1 MQICTT
7 STNSRSWRA
16 IWGGR
21 LLGAAT
27 PVAARLGLVAALGA
41 VATALLLFATA
52 NPVGA
57 QSTNDYDSDNDGLI
71 EVTNLAKLNAI
82 RWDLNGNGN
91 VAAGDLVNYRAAF
104 PSPVAKMGCK
114 PTDHDGDPTTADQ
127 PVCIGYELTND
138 LTFDENM
145 DNAIDSGDAT
155 YWDSGAGWEPL
166 VSLDTDGTV
175 LGAYTAT
182 FDGNSNIIDYL
193 FINRNALNYVGLFG
207 QLDNPG
213 RIRNLTLTHVNV
225 TGEDY
230 VGALVGFNMDGV
242 VGSVTASGDLTGNDY
257 LGGLVGHN
265 GCITFCN
272 GLVGTARVEG
282 SSFTGSVTG
291 VKLTVESYES
301 YGHGSQH
308 IGGLVG
314 HNAHH
319 IANSYADATVKGSSG
334 VGGLVGVNNTPGL
347 VMRALAASTAV
358 LTSITSSYALG
369 DVTAEYIVAGGL
381 AGQSVSTTI
390 SESYATGDVS
400 GAGRVGGLVGYH
412 EDAKTSDS
420 YATGAVVSQGSGGG
434 LVGGSIGSSE
444 ITNSYATG
452 AVTSP
457 YAGGGLVGLNE
468 DDSLI
473 ATSYATGSVVANLAG
488 GLVGDNYS
496 IIRDSYAYGPVTG
509 TLYAGGLVGCN
520 LEEGSILRSYA
531 SGEVSLASGVEDD
544 PQAGGLV
551 GMNSADATATDS
563 YWDTTVSR
571 QTSSPVGTGHTTAEL
586 QAPTGYTGIYAVW
599 NVDLSVITGDS
610 GDTGKADLWD
620 FGTAIQYPALKVDFD
635 NDNSATVAEF
645 GSQRVNRAP
654 VFTDGPTTQRMVR
667 ENTAS
672 GAGIGLPV
680 SATDPYGGNV
690 LAYSLD
696 RTGDQAHFSI
706 DTGSGQL
713 LTSGTL
719 DYESDNIYTV
729 TIIVTDGSLTDSIV
743 VTINIADLPE
753 SSSAQAV
760 AQGVARPQGPAG
772 PQPGTLDLP
781 VRRLAGRS
789 VAAPDASMLVSWA
802 ADESA
807 DEATYYRIRRRVDT
821 DGSQYQV
828 IVRKLNDNGEL
839 DADDTSGQLAYRDSG
854 NNLLPGQNYLYG
866 VRSFFGDGSRSRWTT
881 TAGGDGAETPAA
893 PVNQAPAF
901 ADSSVSLSVAENTAA
916 GTNIGNANTATDPD
930 TGDTLAYTLGSTADD
945 GHFAINSGTGQLKT
959 QGALDYESK
968 TTYAVR
974 VTATDGD
981 GLSASIA
988 VTITVTNVADTPPA
1002 RPDAPT
1008 ISNVAETYFRMTW
1021 TAPAAGSSAIAG
1033 YGIQYKLASEDDSA
1047 YADAKPTK
1055 VGTFTGYNLVN
1066 RSGQS
1071 ITAGTS
1077 YSVRVRAKNT
1087 EGWSEWSNPA
1097 IAATVA
1103 PAPVNTA
1110 PAFAASSISLSVA
1123 ENTAAS
1129 TAIGKAFAATDSNAG
1144 DTLAYALGSTDDD
1157 GHFAID
1163 SSSGQ
1168 LKTKGALDYE
1178 SKTSYAV
1185 TVTATDGGELTAS
1198 VTVTITVTNV
1208 NEAPAFAASSVSL
1221 SVAENTA
1228 VGTAIGDAITAT
1240 ELDAGDSLT
1249 YTLGS
1254 AADDGHFA
1262 IDSSSSQVKTKGAL
1276 DYESKD
1282 SYSVTV
1288 TATDG
1293 GGLTASVSVTIT
1305 VTNVNEAPAFA
1316 ASSVSLS
1323 VAENT
1328 AVGTAI
1334 GDAITAADL
1343 DAGDS
1348 LTYTLGSAADDGHF
1362 AIDSSS
1368 SQVKTKGALDYE
1380 SKDFYSVTV
1389 TATDGGGLTA
1399 SVSVTITV
1407 SNVAD
1412 TPPGQPDT
1420 PEIINV
1426 KETSFR
1432 ITWTAPAAGSSAIAG
1447 YGIQYKLASE
1457 EDSAYADV
1465 KPTKAGI
1472 RTGYNLVNRNGQSI
1486 TAGTS
1491 YDVQVR
1497 ARNAEGWGPWS
1508 APATAVTGGTAPP
1521 PDTTETAEEG
1531 EQETADNSYQAEA
1544 IYVQGRIVLT
1554 WDDVDGAESY
1564 RIQKNGRLMPGRFG
1578 GTRYYDD
1585 NVVRNSR
1592 YEYQITAYDGNNS
1605 VVAVM
1610 TAETGT

>member
-16 IWGGR
+16 ILMGGR

-104 PSPVAKMGCK
+104 PSPVAGMGCK

-127 PVCIGYELTND
+127 PVCIGYELMND

-145 DNAIDSGDAT
+145 DNAIDSGDAI

-182 FDGNSNIIDYL
+182 FDGNSKIIDYL

-551 GMNSADATATDS
+551 GMNGADATATDS

-672 GAGIGLPV
+672 GADIGLPV

-706 DTGSGQL
+706 ETGSGQL

-760 AQGVARPQGPAG
+760 AQGVARPQGPVG

-1178 SKTSYAV
+1178 SK
-1185 TVTATDGGELTAS
+1185 
-1198 VTVTITVTNV
+1198 
-1208 NEAPAFAASSVSL
+1208 
-1221 SVAENTA
+1221 
-1228 VGTAIGDAITAT
+1228 
-1240 ELDAGDSLT
+1240 
-1249 YTLGS
+1249 
-1254 AADDGHFA
+1254 
-1262 IDSSSSQVKTKGAL
+1262 
-1276 DYESKD
+1276 D

-1407 SNVAD
+1407 TNVAD

>member
-1 MQICTT
+1 M
-7 STNSRSWRA
+7 
-16 IWGGR
+16 
-21 LLGAAT
+21 
-27 PVAARLGLVAALGA
+27 
-41 VATALLLFATA
+41 
-52 NPVGA
+52 
-57 QSTNDYDSDNDGLI
+57 
-71 EVTNLAKLNAI
+71 
-82 RWDLNGNGN
+82 
-91 VAAGDLVNYRAAF
+91 
-104 PSPVAKMGCK
+104 
-114 PTDHDGDPTTADQ
+114 
-127 PVCIGYELTND
+127 
-138 LTFDENM
+138 
-145 DNAIDSGDAT
+145 
-155 YWDSGAGWEPL
+155 
-166 VSLDTDGTV
+166 
-175 LGAYTAT
+175 
-182 FDGNSNIIDYL
+182 
-193 FINRNALNYVGLFG
+193 GLFG

-531 SGEVSLASGVEDD
+531 SGEVSLASGAEDD
-544 PQAGGLV
+544 PQSGGLV
-551 GMNSADATATDS
+551 GMNGADATATDS
-563 YWDTTVSR
+563 YWDTIVSR
-571 QTSSPVGTGHTTAEL
+571 QATSPVGTGHTTAEL

-599 NVDLSVITGDS
+599 DVDLSVITGDS
-610 GDTGKADLWD
+610 ADTSKADLWD
-620 FGTAIQYPALKVDFD
+620 FGTANQYPALKVDFD
-635 NDNSATVAEF
+635 NDNSASVAEF

-672 GAGIGLPV
+672 GVDIGLPV

-696 RTGDQAHFSI
+696 STGDQAHFGI
-706 DTGSGQL
+706 VTGSGQL
-713 LTSGTL
+713 QTRSPL
-719 DYESDNIYTV
+719 DYESANTYTV
-729 TIIVTDGSLTDSIV
+729 TITVTDGSLTDSIV
-743 VTINIADLPE
+743 VTINIADLEPE

-760 AQGVARPQGPAG
+760 AQGVAPPQGPAG

-807 DEATYYRIRRRVDT
+807 DDATYYRIRRRVDT
-821 DGSQYQV
+821 DGSQYQI
-828 IVRKLNDNGEL
+828 IVRKLSDNGEL

-881 TAGGDGAETPAA
+881 TAGGDGAETPAP

-901 ADSSVSLSVAENTAA
+901 ADTSVSLSVAENTAA
-916 GTNIGNANTATDPD
+916 GMNIGNANTATDPD

-945 GHFAINSGTGQLKT
+945 GHFAIDSSTGQLKT

-1077 YSVRVRAKNT
+1077 YAVRVRARNS

-1097 IAATVA
+1097 IAATVT

-1157 GHFAID
+1157 SHFAID
-1163 SSSGQ
+1163 SSTGQ
-1168 LKTKGALDYE
+1168 LKTQGALDYE

-1198 VTVTITVTNV
+1198 VSVTITVTNV

-1305 VTNVNEAPAFA
+1305 VT
-1316 ASSVSLS
+1316 
-1323 VAENT
+1323 
-1328 AVGTAI
+1328 
-1334 GDAITAADL
+1334 
-1343 DAGDS
+1343 
-1348 LTYTLGSAADDGHF
+1348 
-1362 AIDSSS
+1362 
-1368 SQVKTKGALDYE
+1368 
-1380 SKDFYSVTV
+1380 
-1389 TATDGGGLTA
+1389 
-1399 SVSVTITV
+1399 
-1407 SNVAD
+1407 NVAD

-1521 PDTTETAEEG
+1521 SDTTETAEEG

>member
-1282 SYSVTV
+1282 
-1288 TATDG
+1288 
-1293 GGLTASVSVTIT
+1293 
-1305 VTNVNEAPAFA
+1305 
-1316 ASSVSLS
+1316 
-1323 VAENT
+1323 
-1328 AVGTAI
+1328 
-1334 GDAITAADL
+1334 
-1343 DAGDS
+1343 
-1348 LTYTLGSAADDGHF
+1348 
-1362 AIDSSS
+1362 
-1368 SQVKTKGALDYE
+1368 
-1380 SKDFYSVTV
+1380 FYSVTV

>member
-7 STNSRSWRA
+7 STSSRSWRA
-16 IWGGR
+16 ICGGGR

-57 QSTNDYDSDNDGLI
+57 QSTNDYDNDNDGFI
-71 EVTNLAKLNAI
+71 DVNNLAQLNAI
-82 RWDLNGNGN
+82 RWDLNGDGD
-91 VAAGDLVNYRAAF
+91 VAAGDLTSYQAAF
-104 PSPVAKMGCK
+104 PSPAAGMGCK
-114 PTDHDGDPTTADQ
+114 PTDHDGDPTTVDQ
-127 PVCIGYELTND
+127 PVCTGYELMKD
-138 LTFDENM
+138 LTFDENR

-182 FDGNSNIIDYL
+182 FEGNSNTIDYL
-193 FINRNALNYVGLFG
+193 FINRDALNYVGLFG

-225 TGEDY
+225 TGDDY

-242 VGSVTASGDLTGNDY
+242 VSSVTASGDLTGDDY
-257 LGGLVGHN
+257 LGGLVGSN
-265 GCITFCN
+265 GCLASCN
-272 GLVGTARVEG
+272 GVVGTARVEG

-291 VKLTVESYES
+291 VKLTVTIYES
-301 YGHGSQH
+301 YSHGSQH

-314 HNAHH
+314 HNARH
-319 IANSYADATVKGSSG
+319 IANSHADATVKGSSG

-347 VMRALAASTAV
+347 VMQALAASTTV

-369 DVTAEYIVAGGL
+369 DVTAEHIVAGGL

-400 GAGRVGGLVGYH
+400 GSGRVGGLVGYH

-420 YATGAVVSQGSGGG
+420 YATGAVDSQGSGGG
-434 LVGGSIGSSE
+434 LVGKSKGSSE
-444 ITNSYATG
+444 ITDSYATG

-509 TLYAGGLVGCN
+509 TLYAGGLVACN

-531 SGEVSLASGVEDD
+531 SGEVSLASGAEDD
-544 PQAGGLV
+544 PQSGGLV
-551 GMNSADATATDS
+551 GMNGADATATDS

-635 NDNSATVAEF
+635 NDNSATEAEF

-672 GAGIGLPV
+672 GVDIGLPV
-680 SATDPYGGNV
+680 SATDPYDGNV

-696 RTGDQAHFSI
+696 STGDQAHFGI
-706 DTGSGQL
+706 VTGSGQL
-713 LTSGTL
+713 QTRSPL
-719 DYESDNIYTV
+719 DYESVNTYTV
-729 TIIVTDGSLTDSIV
+729 TITVTDGSLTDSIV
-743 VTINIADLPE
+743 VTINIADLEPE

-760 AQGVARPQGPAG
+760 AQGVAPPQGPAG
-772 PQPGTLDLP
+772 PQPGTLALP
-781 VRRLAGRS
+781 EQRLAGRS
-789 VAAPDASMLVSWA
+789 VAAPDASMLVSWT

-807 DEATYYRIRRRVDT
+807 DDATYYRIRRRVDT
-821 DGSQYQV
+821 DGSQYQI
-828 IVRKLNDNGEL
+828 IVRKLSDNGEL

-881 TAGGDGAETPAA
+881 TAGGDGAETPAP

-945 GHFAINSGTGQLKT
+945 GHFAIDSSTGQLKT

-968 TTYAVR
+968 TSYAVT
-974 VTATDGD
+974 VTATDG
-981 GLSASIA
+981 GELTASIS
-988 VTITVTNVADTPPA
+988 VTITVTNVADTPPGRPDA
-1002 RPDAPT
+1002 PTISNVAETYFRMTWTAPAAGSSAIAGYSIQYKLASEDDSAYADVKPTPSGTVTGYNVVNRSGQTITAGTSYAVRVRARNSEGWSEWSNPAIAATVTPAPVNTAPAFAASSISLSVAENTAAGTAIGKAITATDSNAGDTLAYALGSTDDDSHFAIDSSTGQLKTQGALDYESQDSYAVTVTATDGGELTASVSVTITVTNVADTPPGRPDAPT

-1055 VGTFTGYNLVN
+1055 AGIGTGYNLVN
-1066 RSGQS
+1066 RSGQT

-1077 YSVRVRAKNT
+1077 YAVRVRARNA
-1087 EGWSEWSNPA
+1087 EGWGEWSE
-1097 IAATVA
+1097 AATVTTALPPNQA
-1103 PAPVNTA
+1103 PS
-1110 PAFAASSISLSVA
+1110 FASSATAVSVA
-1123 ENTAAS
+1123 ENTAS
-1129 TAIGKAFAATDSNAG
+1129 
-1144 DTLAYALGSTDDD
+1144 
-1157 GHFAID
+1157 
-1163 SSSGQ
+1163 
-1168 LKTKGALDYE
+1168 
-1178 SKTSYAV
+1178 
-1185 TVTATDGGELTAS
+1185 
-1198 VTVTITVTNV
+1198 
-1208 NEAPAFAASSVSL
+1208 
-1221 SVAENTA
+1221 
-1228 VGTAIGDAITAT
+1228 GTAIGDAVTAT
-1240 ELDAGDSLT
+1240 DPDAGDSLT

-1254 AADDGHFA
+1254 DADDGHFA
-1262 IDSSSSQVKTKGAL
+1262 IDAGSGQLQTSGAL
-1276 DYESKD
+1276 DYEGQR
-1282 SYSVTV
+1282 SYTVTV

-1293 GGLTASVSVTIT
+1293 GGLTASIAVTIT
-1305 VTNVNEAPAFA
+1305 VDDVDETPRPGNVQAVLQSDGSVLMTWEAPAGAGDDTFYRVRRRLDA
-1316 ASSVSLS
+1316 ADSNYQVIARRVEDADNDGAAEYRDEGGDL
-1323 VAENT
+1323 VAEQSYLYSVRAFDGN
-1328 AVGTAI
+1328 
-1334 GDAITAADL
+1334 
-1343 DAGDS
+1343 GDS
-1348 LTYTLGSAADDGHF
+1348 IG
-1362 AIDSSS
+1362 
-1368 SQVKTKGALDYE
+1368 KW
-1380 SKDFYSVTV
+1380 
-1389 TATDGGGLTA
+1389 TDGVR
-1399 SVSVTITV
+1399 VSI
-1407 SNVAD
+1407 
-1412 TPPGQPDT
+1412 
-1420 PEIINV
+1420 
-1426 KETSFR
+1426 
-1432 ITWTAPAAGSSAIAG
+1432 PA
-1447 YGIQYKLASE
+1447 
-1457 EDSAYADV
+1457 
-1465 KPTKAGI
+1465 
-1472 RTGYNLVNRNGQSI
+1472 N
-1486 TAGTS
+1486 
-1491 YDVQVR
+1491 
-1497 ARNAEGWGPWS
+1497 
-1508 APATAVTGGTAPP
+1508 
-1521 PDTTETAEEG
+1521 
-1531 EQETADNSYQAEA
+1531 
-1544 IYVQGRIVLT
+1544 
-1554 WDDVDGAESY
+1554 
-1564 RIQKNGRLMPGRFG
+1564 
-1578 GTRYYDD
+1578 
-1585 NVVRNSR
+1585 
-1592 YEYQITAYDGNNS
+1592 
-1605 VVAVM
+1605 
-1610 TAETGT
+1610 